1 VVKVLAVLDY
11 MFHGSC
17 RKVSKVLS
25 MALEPIS
32 KSAVHYLAK
41 RVSEIRVSKEPRY
54 RSCIAVDETK
64 LRVKKSYVYVW
75 SAVDVDSK
83 ELLALE
89 ASYGR
94 SSLNALS
101 FLKKALK
108 MCTNKPLVLVDRGPW
123 YRWAF
128 ERLGLEYRHERLGMR
143 NRVERFFRYL
153 KERTMVFHH
162 KMSARDHIQG
172 INKPQAIPNP
182 IHNILP
188 GYEDREV
195 SENAYLDTI
204 SQHKGRDK
212 AVASSYCFP

>member
-1 VVKVLAVLDY
+1 LDY
-11 MFHGSC
+11 IFHVSC
-17 RKVSKVLS
+17 RKVSRVLS
-25 MALEPIS
+25 LALEPIS

-41 RVSEIRVSKEPRY
+41 KVSSVKVAKEPRY
-54 RSCIAVDETK
+54 RRCIAVDE
-64 LRVKKSYVYVW
+64 LSVKGVYVYVW
-75 SAVDVDSK
+75 SAVDVDSR

-108 MCTNKPLVLVDRGPW
+108 MCTNKPLVLVDKGPW

-128 ERLGLEYRHERLGMR
+128 ERLGLEYRYERFGMR

-162 KMSARDHIQG
+162 KLSARDHVQG
-172 INKPQAIPNP
+172 ITN
-182 IHNILP
+182 
-188 GYEDREV
+188 Y
-195 SENAYLDTI
+195 S
-204 SQHKGRDK
+204 
-212 AVASSYCFP
+212 

>member
-1 VVKVLAVLDY
+1 

-17 RKVSKVLS
+17 RDVSKVLS
-25 MALEPIS
+25 LALEPIS

-41 RVSEIRVSKEPRY
+41 KASSVKVAKEPRY
-54 RSCIAVDETK
+54 RRCIAVDETK

-83 ELLALE
+83 KLLALE

-94 SSLNALS
+94 SSLNALT

-108 MCTNKPLVLVDRGPW
+108 MCTNKPLVIVDKGPW

-128 ERLGLEYRHERLGMR
+128 ERLGLEYRHERFGMR
-143 NRVERFFRYL
+143 NRVETFFRYL

-162 KMSARDHIQG
+162 KMSAKDHIQG
-172 INKPQAIPNP
+172 INNLQLFLSLFTIYYQAT
-182 IHNILP
+182 
-188 GYEDREV
+188 R
-195 SENAYLDTI
+195 T
-204 SQHKGRDK
+204 GR
-212 AVASSYCFP
+212 

>member
-1 VVKVLAVLDY
+1 

-41 RVSEIRVSKEPRY
+41 KVSEIRVAREPRY
-54 RSCIAVDETK
+54 RGCIAVDETK
-64 LRVKKSYVYVW
+64 LRVKKSHVYVW

-94 SSLNALS
+94 SSLNALA
-101 FLKKALK
+101 FLKKALRI
-108 MCTNKPLVLVDRGPW
+108 CTNKPLVLVDKGPW

-128 ERLGLEYRHERLGMR
+128 ERLGLRYRYQRFGLR
-143 NRVERFFRYL
+143 NAVERFFGHL
-153 KERTMVFHH
+153 KQRTRRFYNNINTWSIKSIEDYATAIAIVRNLTTAI
-162 KMSARDHIQG
+162 KIQG
-172 INKPQAIPNP
+172 GV
-182 IHNILP
+182 LP
-188 GYEDREV
+188 
-195 SENAYLDTI
+195 S
-204 SQHKGRDK
+204 
-212 AVASSYCFP
+212 

>member
-1 VVKVLAVLDY
+1 

-41 RVSEIRVSKEPRY
+41 KVSSVKVAKEPRY
-54 RSCIAVDETK
+54 RRCIAVDETK
-64 LRVKKSYVYVW
+64 LRVKKSYVYIW

-94 SSLNALS
+94 SSLNT
-101 FLKKALK
+101 LK
-108 MCTNKPLVLVDRGPW
+108 MCTNKPLVLVDKGPW

-128 ERLGLEYRHERLGMR
+128 ERLGLEYRYERFCIR
-143 NRVERFFRYL
+143 NRLKLAHEGKRVPSASTLRGASFHWVRY
-153 KERTMVFHH
+153 
-162 KMSARDHIQG
+162 
-172 INKPQAIPNP
+172 P
-182 IHNILP
+182 
-188 GYEDREV
+188 
-195 SENAYLDTI
+195 
-204 SQHKGRDK
+204 
-212 AVASSYCFP
+212 